1 MLRVYQDGTEKL
13 LEEVTSTVNVV
24 CVYTHC
30 VYPGNPLSVSVCPV
44 SSYA

>member
-13 LEEVTSTVNVV
+13 LAVRRGYCE
-24 CVYTHC
+24 CGVYT

-44 SSYA
+44 SSYAQ